1 MNVDDILSKIIE
13 LLFSFGFIK
22 KKIGMYTNYVLGN
35 TCCIPNYVG
44 GGIGFLIE
52 YADSE
57 EDTLKNFHEDS
68 DAFSPE
74 IGEAAILA
82 GICADII
89 REVPELNANMI
100 DHLISNGFDSVYY
113 SNRLFYVKDRIYCIP
128 QYIPDRTK
136 LFILYAKSV
145 EEAESAVNE
154 FEAHTDNK

>member
-57 EDTLKNFHEDS
+57 EVPSRISAKIVMHFRLK
-68 DAFSPE
+68 
-74 IGEAAILA
+74 
-82 GICADII
+82 
-89 REVPELNANMI
+89 
-100 DHLISNGFDSVYY
+100 
-113 SNRLFYVKDRIYCIP
+113 
-128 QYIPDRTK
+128 
-136 LFILYAKSV
+136 
-145 EEAESAVNE
+145 
-154 FEAHTDNK
+154 